1 MEYQVDSTDSLL
13 TLRLD
18 GDLISVEI
26 NEEIIQQVEKYI
38 ETGMTMGIV
47 NIEKVNYINSIGIS
61 VLVTMLTKFRN
72 RGGDLVLVNPSEHV
86 KKLFIITKL
95 ENIFNI
101 AASETEA
108 LQILEK

>member
-26 NEEIIQQVEKYI
+26 NEEIIQQVENHI
-38 ETGMTMGIV
+38 ETGMTKGIV

-61 VLVTMLTKFRN
+61 VLVTMMTKFRN

-101 AASETEA
+101 AASEIEA
-108 LQILEK
+108 LQILET